1 MSSGIRVGCITDVEE
16 FRFPRFR
23 AAQYLMKPILVFK
36 KSNTQRMRF
45 TTVVAQCYSHHIV
58 IYWTGYL
65 EADRHIIG

>member
-1 MSSGIRVGCITDVEE
+1 
-16 FRFPRFR
+16 
-23 AAQYLMKPILVFK
+23 MKPILVFK
-36 KSNTQRMRF
+36 KSNTQRMRL